1 MNSLRRISIA
11 AALLLAFPAAA
22 QAGERIAAVTATGTL
37 LTFDNA
43 DPTDVLEV
51 PITGLEPG
59 VTLRGI
65 DYRPATDQV
74 FAIAAPSGQAT
85 AQAAST
91 YIIDVDTGVARL
103 AAISTATIPLFGDVV
118 TAYDFNPNVDRI
130 RVMNVNDENFRLNPN
145 NGALAA
151 DDPNVGPATADLVE
165 VAYDRNA
172 HTAGS
177 VATTLFA
184 INRASSALS
193 LVGGVNGTPSPN
205 GGAVSDVGSLGTTL
219 DADKGAGFDI
229 SVTGV
234 AHAALTS
241 GGVTRYHQVN
251 LATGSAGVGVAI
263 GDGTDEVVG
272 LTRVPDSSQALYAEI
287 AQDVYRR
294 SAGEVLRVKVASTL
308 PGVATLT
315 LSRGGDAVRSVTRT
329 LPAGTTSIRFGK
341 VPTRRGGYTLGLS
354 VRNAKRTATDTAR
367 VRVTR

>member
-43 DPTDVLEV
+43 NPADVLEV
-51 PITGLEPG
+51 PITGLEAG

-74 FAIAAPSGQAT
+74 FAIAAPTGQAT
-85 AQAAST
+85 GQTAST
-91 YIIDVDTGVARL
+91 YIIDVDTGMARL
-103 AAISTATIPLFGDVV
+103 SAISAAIPLFGDVT
-118 TAYDFNPNVDRI
+118 TAYDFNPNVDRL

-151 DDPNVGPATADLVE
+151 DDPNVNPTTADLVE

-177 VATTLFA
+177 VSTTLFA

-193 LVGGVNGTPSPN
+193 LIGGVNGTPSPN
-205 GGAVSDVGSLGTTL
+205 GGAVTDIGPLGTAL
-219 DADKGAGFDI
+219 DADKSAGFDI

-241 GGVTRYHQVN
+241 GGVTRYHQIN

-272 LTRVPDSSQALYAEI
+272 LSRVPDSSQVLYSEI
-287 AQDVYRR
+287 AQDAYSR
-294 SAGEVLRVKVASTL
+294 SAGQVLRVKVASTL

-315 LSRGGDAVRSVTRT
+315 LSRGGDAVRTVTAT
-329 LPAGTTSIRFGK
+329 IGSGTTSVRFGK

-354 VRNAKRTATDTAR
+354 VRNGTRTSGDTAKL
-367 VRVTR
+367 RVTR